1 MDETPSDALRGCRL
15 LVVEDDYMIASDV
28 SQRLQEIGVQI
39 VGPAGSIDDALA
51 LIEAGDPIDAAVL
64 DINLGA
70 KRSDAVADAL
80 HARKVPFVFV
90 TGYDEVMLPP
100 LHAGVPRC
108 EKPVQIPVLARLLA
122 ERMPD

>member
-1 MDETPSDALRGCRL
+1 MDEMPSDTLRGCRL

-28 SQRLQEIGVQI
+28 SQRLEEIGVQI
-39 VGPAGSIDDALA
+39 VGPAGSIEDALV

-70 KRSDAVADAL
+70 QRSDQVADAL
-80 HARKVPFVFV
+80 LAHNVPFVFV
-90 TGYDEVMLPP
+90 TGYDQVMLPP
-100 LHAGVPRC
+100 LHAEVPRC

-122 ERMPD
+122 ERLPD